1 MQHVEYLLVFPKTQR
16 SIDALNAATE
26 RGRFLRPSFLFL
38 RNHCLNVCLEI
49 IFYADYVVVGI
60 AQK

>member
-1 MQHVEYLLVFPKTQR
+1 MEYLLVFPKTQR

-26 RGRFLRPSFLFL
+26 SGRFLWPSFLFL

-49 IFYADYVVVGI
+49 IFYADCVVM
-60 AQK
+60 Q